1 MRNAKLYDMYYTASL
16 LKTWPICRCNTLDR
30 NLIFSSFSRLIAI
43 VTNTNENIYSR
54 EEQIL
59 AIMMIVLN
67 E

>member
-1 MRNAKLYDMYYTASL
+1 
-16 LKTWPICRCNTLDR
+16 
-30 NLIFSSFSRLIAI
+30 LIAI